1 MKIVLDSSV
10 IVAAFAAHG
19 LCEAVFELCL
29 DSHQVLISAD
39 FIYEVQTAFRKK
51 LKLPAA
57 TIESITA
64 LIRENTT
71 MVAPAIIPNGSCR
84 DQNDLHILGLAA
96 AGEAEY
102 LITGD
107 NDLLVL
113 KKFRGCRIMSPREFS
128 NRLHAK
134 Q

>member
-10 IVAAFAAHG
+10 IIAAFAAHG

-29 DSHQVLISAD
+29 DSHRLLVSAALIDELQA
-39 FIYEVQTAFRKK
+39 AFRKK

-57 TIESITA
+57 TIQNITA
-64 LIRENTT
+64 LILENAT
-71 MVAPAIIPNGSCR
+71 MVAPSPVAPDACR

-96 AGEAEY
+96 AGGAEL

-107 NDLLVL
+107 KDLLIL
-113 KKFRGCRIMSPREFS
+113 ENFHGCLILSPREFS
-128 NRLHAK
+128 SRIHRT
-134 Q
+134 

>member
-29 DSHQVLISAD
+29 DSHQLLISTDLIDELKVALC
-39 FIYEVQTAFRKK
+39 KK
-51 LKLPAA
+51 IKLPSE
-57 TIESITA
+57 TVESITA
-64 LIRENTT
+64 LILENA
-71 MVAPAIIPNGSCR
+71 MIVVPASIPKDSCR
-84 DQNDLHILGLAA
+84 DPNDLHILGLAA
-96 AGEAEY
+96 AGDAEY
-102 LITGD
+102 IITGD

-113 KKFRGCRIMSPREFS
+113 QSFRGCCILSPREFS
-128 NRLHAK
+128 IRIHAK

>member
-1 MKIVLDSSV
+1 MKIVLDASV

-29 DSHQVLISAD
+29 DSHQILISTDLIEELKA
-39 FIYEVQTAFRKK
+39 ALRKK
-51 LKLPAA
+51 IKLPAE
-57 TIESITA
+57 TVKSITA
-64 LIRENTT
+64 LIRENAT
-71 MVAPAIIPNGSCR
+71 MVVPAPIPKDSCR
-84 DQNDLHILGLAA
+84 DPNDLHILGLVA

-113 KKFRGCRIMSPREFS
+113 VKFRGCSILSPREFS
-128 NRLHAK
+128 TRIHAK

>member
-10 IVAAFAAHG
+10 IIAAFAAHG

-39 FIYEVQTAFRKK
+39 LIDEVRTAFSKK
-51 LKLPAA
+51 LKLPAE

-64 LIRENTT
+64 LIHENAT
-71 MVAPAIIPNGSCR
+71 MVVPARIPIDSCR

-107 NDLLVL
+107 NDLLIL
-113 KKFRGCRIMSPREFS
+113 KKFRGCRILSPREFS
-128 NRLHAK
+128 TRIHAK
-134 Q
+134 

>member
-10 IVAAFAAHG
+10 IIAAFAAHG

-39 FIYEVQTAFRKK
+39 LIDEVRTAFRKK
-51 LKLPAA
+51 LKLPAE

-64 LIRENTT
+64 LIRENAT
-71 MVAPAIIPNGSCR
+71 MVVPAPIPIDSCR

-107 NDLLVL
+107 NDLLIL
-113 KKFRGCRIMSPREFS
+113 EKFRGCRILSPREFS
-128 NRLHAK
+128 TRIHAK
-134 Q
+134 

>member
-1 MKIVLDSSV
+1 MKVVLDSSV
-10 IVAAFAAHG
+10 IIAAFAAHG

-39 FIYEVQTAFRKK
+39 LIDELQAALRKK

-64 LIRENTT
+64 LIRENAT
-71 MVAPAIIPNGSCR
+71 MVVPAPVPIDSCR

-96 AGEAEY
+96 AGEAEF

-107 NDLLVL
+107 SDLLVL
-113 KKFRGCRIMSPREFS
+113 EEFRGCRILSPREFS
-128 NRLHAK
+128 SRLHAK

>member
-1 MKIVLDSSV
+1 MKIVLDASV

-29 DSHQVLISAD
+29 DSHQILISTDLIEELKA
-39 FIYEVQTAFRKK
+39 ALRKK
-51 LKLPAA
+51 IKLPAE
-57 TIESITA
+57 TVKSITA
-64 LIRENTT
+64 LIRENAT
-71 MVAPAIIPNGSCR
+71 MVVPAPIPKDSCR
-84 DQNDLHILGLAA
+84 DPNDLHILGLVA

-113 KKFRGCRIMSPREFS
+113 EKFRGCSILSPREFS
-128 NRLHAK
+128 NRIHEK
-134 Q
+134 K